1 MVHRISV
8 ASCGILSCHT
18 RTPQSWCEGSVVA
31 ALRLSCCTAFG
42 ILVPQPGTELNVSC
56 MQGRFLTTGSQGHP
70 VLCFSIKLSWE
81 KVRES
86 HRKLQFYGGFPDGS
100 VGKNSTYL
108 PYVFSLPAG
117 KIWKNVSRCSCLRS
131 SWRCSC
137 RMITNVAEESIP
149 SKCGGLPWWLSGKGS
164 SCRCR
169 RRGES
174 TRFREWESPL
184 PCAWSTE
191 HPHAGGTDVCL
202 RHLVMF
208 CFPAPVLAGS

>member
-1 MVHRISV
+1 MLFSLGINSQRKDLFTQLTPFCYCLLLSHVLLFCDPMDCSPPGSSVHGIFQARRLEWVAISFCK
-8 ASCGILSCHT
+8 ASSQPRD
-18 RTPQSWCEGSVVA
+18 RTPVN
-31 ALRLSCCTAFG
+31 FY
-42 ILVPQPGTELNVSC
+42 VSC

-117 KIWKNVSRCSCLRS
+117 KIWKNVSRCSCLRT

-149 SKCGGLPWWLSGKGS
+149 SKCGWAS
-164 SCRCR
+164 
-169 RRGES
+169 
-174 TRFREWESPL
+174 
-184 PCAWSTE
+184 
-191 HPHAGGTDVCL
+191 
-202 RHLVMF
+202 LV
-208 CFPAPVLAGS
+208 AQW